1 MVLERFDSVPGN
13 KCAMSHELNYNIM
26 RTKVREWYTQTY
38 KTDELGQNI
47 NPQITFSDIFAT
59 LVAKEDIYEALR
71 VGDSLIRER
80 VFERMT
86 ELTNLEYEYF
96 YNLWLESAEAER
108 LGVNNRKIMIAGEYL
123 NPEIFG

>member
-1 MVLERFDSVPGN
+1 
-13 KCAMSHELNYNIM
+13 M
-26 RTKVREWYTQTY
+26 RTKVREWYTRTY

-59 LVAKEDIYEALR
+59 LVAKEDIYEALE

-86 ELTNLEYEYF
+86 GLTGLEYEYF
-96 YNLWLESAEAER
+96 YDLWLESAEVER
-108 LGVNNRKIMIAGEYL
+108 LSVNNRKIIIANEYL